1 MSSAL
6 GQEVRIAGA
15 LLTLSIVIPAAVFV
29 VFAARGEMGGS
40 GASFRGVEGI
50 TEPPGAGLRW
60 GRWVFVPA
68 LITMLVGFNL
78 LTIQLQAMGDRT
90 LSSLALTLFV
100 FMAVLHI
107 LEQAFHGTVT
117 LWAVEQ
123 AAQGQSIPSLYEQLR
138 RWITPAIQHVYMLAV
153 MLAMTL

>member
-15 LLTLSIVIPAAVFV
+15 VI
-29 VFAARGEMGGS
+29 
-40 GASFRGVEGI
+40 
-50 TEPPGAGLRW
+50 TKH
-60 GRWVFVPA
+60 A
-68 LITMLVGFNL
+68 LQNPNL